1 MLWSYPSPK
10 HMPVESRRGCA
21 KQGRNVLVIAEP
33 HEPARVRLAQSI
45 RNQPATA
52 ERWLKQWRPLSPG
65 YRHGVFCVG
74 THSRLQP
81 VQGLKVRFASRGPRQ
96 RARHRSPLPSGH
108 KVSPAMTCQE
118 MPAYQGLGSM
128 SSRSASTSSLNEGP
142 CMLGA
147 CSRARCQA
155 ARRRAIRSLRGVFCA
170 ESAAAPAA
178 TSINPRELL
187 GSKKTT
193 TTSTGTEV
201 AGAGSI
207 R

>member
-1 MLWSYPSPK
+1 
-10 HMPVESRRGCA
+10 MPAESRRGCA
-21 KQGRNVLVIAEP
+21 AQGRNVPVIAEP

-45 RNQPATA
+45 HNRPATA
-52 ERWLKQWRPLSPG
+52 ERWLKQQRPLLPG

-74 THSRLQP
+74 THSRIRP
-81 VQGLKVRFASRGPRQ
+81 AQGPKVRFASRGPRQ
-96 RARHRSPLPSGH
+96 RARHRNQLLSGH
-108 KVSPAMTCQE
+108 KASPAMTCQE
-118 MPAYQGLGSM
+118 MPASQGLGST
-128 SSRSASTSSLNEGP
+128 SSRSASTSSLKDGP

-155 ARRRAIRSLRGVFCA
+155 ARRRAICSLRGAFCA
-170 ESAAAPAA
+170 KSAAAPAA
-178 TSINPRELL
+178 TSTNPREVS

-193 TTSTGTEV
+193 TTSTGAEV